1 MNEELTSKLASL
13 KKDHEKV
20 QETLQ
25 AKVSQNILNF
35 YNLSFMKVLQTQS
48 ALRLL

>member
-20 QETLQ
+20 QEALQ
-25 AKVSQNILNF
+25 AKVCQNILNF
-35 YNLSFMKVLQTQS
+35 SIIS
-48 ALRLL
+48 LL